1 MINLFEYL
9 NNKWIEINPKSTK
22 QDIPYITFKGRKYL
36 DIKTYFK
43 LVFNVDVRLSYYDS
57 NDEGPVSLVILLS
70 KDNVD
75 FESLSKLDAVLNIE
89 SVGVDTVNTEYGDI
103 NHYLCIRVPFNNE
116 VECFN
121 IDDYENN

>member
-1 MINLFEYL
+1 MINILEYL
-9 NNKWIEINPKSTK
+9 NNKWIEIKSTK

-36 DIKTYFK
+36 DVKTYFR
-43 LVFNVDVRLSYYDS
+43 LVFNIDVYRSYYDS

-89 SVGVDTVNTEYGDI
+89 KVGIDAVSTEYGDI
-103 NHYLCIRVPFNNE
+103 NHCLCIRVSFNNE

>member
-1 MINLFEYL
+1 MINVLEYL
-9 NNKWIEINPKSTK
+9 NNKWIEIGVRNTK
-22 QDIPYITFKGRKYL
+22 NGIPYVIFKGRKYL
-36 DIKTYFK
+36 DVKTYFK
-43 LVFNVDVRLSYYDS
+43 LVFDVDVYRSYYDS

-75 FESLSKLDAVLNIE
+75 FELLSKLDAVLNIK
-89 SVGVDTVNTEYGDI
+89 SIGVDTIPTEYGDV
-103 NHYLCIRVPFNNE
+103 NHHLCIRVPFNNE